1 MSVYLKACG
10 AVLIG
15 VILILIVGKN
25 SKDLAL
31 VLAAAVCVM
40 VALTAME
47 YIRPVL
53 EFLTNL
59 ENLGNLD
66 HNMIRI
72 LLKVSGIGLITEI
85 CSLVCADSGNASV
98 GKVMKLLGSSV
109 MIWLSLPLYT
119 MLIELL
125 QRILGAL

>member
-72 LLKVSGIGLITEI
+72 LLKVENAVSVAEKKALPIMQKITI
-85 CSLVCADSGNASV
+85 T
-98 GKVMKLLGSSV
+98 K
-109 MIWLSLPLYT
+109 
-119 MLIELL
+119 
-125 QRILGAL
+125 

>member
-15 VILILIVGKN
+15 VILVLIVSKS

-53 EFLTNL
+53 EFLTKL
-59 ENLGNLD
+59 EDLGNLD
-66 HNMIRI
+66 HSMIRI

-85 CSLVCADSGNASV
+85 CSLICADSGNASV

>member
-53 EFLTNL
+53 EFLTKL
-59 ENLGNLD
+59 EDLGNLD
-66 HNMIRI
+66 HSMIRI